1 MSESPMFTFVGAPYL
16 EYLPVVDLATG
27 RLLGMEALVRWQH
40 PQEGRISPNELIPQ
54 AEATGDIAPLTRWVL
69 MEACNQARQWSPSIQ
84 LGVNCTVEQ
93 LRRGEV
99 SKAVADA
106 LEKTGLRSGQLTLE
120 VTEDAVV
127 DPVAS
132 ADLRMLSDIG
142 VQLSVDDVGTNWS
155 SFEPFRR
162 HNISTVKID
171 GSFIAGL
178 ERSQGINRLVV
189 ETVIHMAHSLAMS
202 ALVEAVETPAQVSIV
217 REFNADAAQGF
228 FFARPMSSEDAA
240 LFGAGPEVPQF
251 SRTELRTLMRSHP
264 GPIAGPDEVE
274 STEVVAAEVSAAA
287 VRRYGAGSAL
297 RRVSDNLT
305 AADDATAADVTVDR
319 SAADDAT
326 DNATDN
332 ATADPTAADPTTA
345 DGAAADGAAADG
357 AVRDDGASGG
367 VAASNGTGEPVR
379 GGGVVFANDGDRE
392 ELDSLPHP
400 SEDDDETL
408 PHPFSSPLAI
418 NPLRH
423 EAV

>member
-1 MSESPMFTFVGAPYL
+1 MSESPTFTFVGAPYL

-40 PQEGRISPNELIPQ
+40 PQQGRISPDELIPQ

-69 MEACNQARQWSPSIQ
+69 MEACNQARKWSPSIQ

-99 SKAVADA
+99 SKAVADT

-189 ETVIHMAHSLAMS
+189 ETVIHMAHSLGMS

-217 REFNADAAQGF
+217 REFNADAAQG
-228 FFARPMSSEDAA
+228 SSSPAPCRVTTPSSSVADRTCHSSR
-240 LFGAGPEVPQF
+240 GP
-251 SRTELRTLMRSHP
+251 
-264 GPIAGPDEVE
+264 
-274 STEVVAAEVSAAA
+274 
-287 VRRYGAGSAL
+287 
-297 RRVSDNLT
+297 
-305 AADDATAADVTVDR
+305 R
-319 SAADDAT
+319 SAASCVPT
-326 DNATDN
+326 R
-332 ATADPTAADPTTA
+332 DPSRARTTP
-345 DGAAADGAAADG
+345 
-357 AVRDDGASGG
+357 R
-367 VAASNGTGEPVR
+367 
-379 GGGVVFANDGDRE
+379 
-392 ELDSLPHP
+392 
-400 SEDDDETL
+400 
-408 PHPFSSPLAI
+408 
-418 NPLRH
+418 
-423 EAV
+423 